1 MLPRFQ
7 HVLVPLDFTPQNQ
20 GALEVAFELAV
31 HNHARI
37 TLLHV
42 IEPIAGADGELQAFT
57 DQLRKRAE
65 SELELRAQRFAEA
78 GQKVD
83 WKAIEGHRLEE
94 IVRASVDRKAD
105 LIVMSSHP
113 LDPARPA
120 QTWNTLSYQVSVL
133 CSCPILMV
141 K

>member
-7 HVLVPLDFTPQNQ
+7 HVLVPLDFTEKNQ
-20 GALEVAFELAV
+20 AALEVAFELAV

-42 IEPIAGADGELQAFT
+42 IEPLAGDDAETQTFLSR
-57 DQLRKRAE
+57 LRQRAE
-65 SELELRAQRFAEA
+65 SELEARAQRFLSA
-78 GQKVD
+78 GQQAEWKV
-83 WKAIEGHRLEE
+83 ILGYRLEE
-94 IVRASVDRKAD
+94 IVRASVDRHAD
-105 LIVMSSHP
+105 VVVMSSHP

-120 QTWNTLSYQVSVL
+120 QSWNTLSYQVSVL
-133 CSCPILMV
+133 CRCPILLV

>member
-7 HVLVPLDFTPQNQ
+7 HVLVPLDFTEKNQ
-20 GALEVAFELAV
+20 AALEVAFEIAV

-42 IEPIAGADGELQAFT
+42 IEPLAGEDAETRVFLSR
-57 DQLRKRAE
+57 LRQRAE
-65 SELELRAQRFAEA
+65 SELEARAQRFLSA
-78 GQKVD
+78 GQQVEWKV
-83 WKAIEGHRLEE
+83 IGGHRLEE
-94 IVRASVDRKAD
+94 IVRASVDRHAD
-105 LIVMSSHP
+105 LVVMSSHP

-120 QTWNTLSYQVSVL
+120 QSWNTLSYQVSVL
-133 CSCPILMV
+133 CRCPILLV